1 MSELVNYNCACLV
14 NIEEKSIFLVRSY
27 DNNKYYLPGG
37 KIEDNESFDDTLIR
51 ELKEELSLN
60 VKKNE
65 ITFWKSIEGPAY
77 PNTKETVLLNCF
89 LYSGENFDYKINN
102 EITDAKFFSINNKD
116 IMAPAVLKVI
126 SALEKDGYV

>member
-1 MSELVNYNCACLV
+1 MFSKYRRKN
-14 NIEEKSIFLVRSY
+14 IFLVRSY